1 MTEGKIF
8 QGISAWWQYIDM
20 NMIGL
25 AGDSARTW

>member
-1 MTEGKIF
+1 
-8 QGISAWWQYIDM
+8 M